1 MSVMTDHI
9 PFCVLNLIA
18 QTACVDALK
27 HGLWKGV
34 TSDHP
39 GEERHA
45 CAVLVRDEAEEAM
58 NAAEVRLDYQEE
70 LADVVIM
77 ALSAAAYLNINIGEQ
92 VERKMRI
99 NRGRPYLHGKG

>member
-1 MSVMTDHI
+1 MIDQNH
-9 PFCVLNLIA
+9 FQALNQIGQA
-18 QTACVDALK
+18 ACADAEE
-27 HGLWKGV
+27 HGLWGSVKNDV
-34 TSDHP
+34 PS
-39 GEERHA
+39 EERRRCA
-45 CAVLVRDEAEEAM
+45 CLVLAEAGEAM

-70 LADVVIM
+70 LADVVIV